1 MRAMVLT
8 TIGQPLR
15 LEEWPD
21 PLQGNGGVRLR
32 VEACG
37 VCRTDLHVIDGE
49 LPGVAPPVVSGHE
62 IVGIVDSLGADVSA
76 LAIGDRVGVPWLGR
90 TCGTCR
96 YCTGGAE
103 NLCDSP
109 QFTGYTRPGG
119 FASQVIADATYCI
132 PLTGYTD
139 PVAAAPLLCAGL
151 IGWRCL
157 MKAGDAHNLG
167 LYGFGAAAHI
177 IAQVAIWQGR
187 RVFAFTR
194 AGDVATQ
201 AFARSLGAAWAGS
214 SAEQPPELLDAAIL
228 FAPDGSLVPQA
239 LRTVRKGGRVVCGG
253 IHMSDIP
260 TFPYRLLWQERQL
273 MSVANLTR
281 EDAKAFFAIAP
292 RAGVVTSTSR
302 YPLEHANEA
311 VSDLRAGRIHGAAV
325 LICQG

>member
-1 MRAMVLT
+1 MVLT
-8 TIGQPLR
+8 AIGRPLR
-15 LEEWPD
+15 LHEWPD
-21 PLQGNGGVRLR
+21 PLPGNGEVRLR

-49 LPGVAPPVVSGHE
+49 LPRVVPPVVPGHE
-62 IVGIVDSLGADVSA
+62 IVGIVERLGAGVSA
-76 LAIGDRVGVPWLGR
+76 LAIGDRVGVPWLGH

-96 YCTGGAE
+96 YCRGGAE

-119 FASQVIADATYCI
+119 FASHVIAAAAYCI

-139 PVAAAPLLCAGL
+139 PVAVAPLLCAGL

-157 MKAGDAHNLG
+157 VKTGDAHNLG

-177 IAQVAIWQGR
+177 IAQAAIWQGR

-194 AGDVATQ
+194 PGDVVAQ

-214 SAEQPPELLDAAIL
+214 STEPPPEPLDAAIL
-228 FAPDGSLVPQA
+228 FAPDGTLVPQA
-239 LRTVRKGGRVVCGG
+239 LGAVRKGGRVVCGG

-292 RAGVVTSTSR
+292 QAGVVTSTTPYR
-302 YPLEHANEA
+302 LEQANDA
-311 VSDLRAGRIHGAAV
+311 VADLRAGRIHGAAV
-325 LICQG
+325 LVCEG

>member
-1 MRAMVLT
+1 MVLT
-8 TIGQPLR
+8 AIGRPLR
-15 LEEWPD
+15 LHEWPD
-21 PLQGNGGVRLR
+21 PLPGNSEVRLR

-37 VCRTDLHVIDGE
+37 VCRTDLHIIDGE
-49 LPGVAPPVVSGHE
+49 LPGVVPPVVPGHE
-62 IVGIVDSLGADVSA
+62 IVGIVDRLGTGVSA
-76 LAIGDRVGVPWLGR
+76 LAIGDRVGVPWLGH
-90 TCGTCR
+90 TCGMCR

-119 FASQVIADATYCI
+119 FASHVIAAAAYCI

-139 PVAAAPLLCAGL
+139 PVAVAPLLCAGL

-157 MKAGDAHNLG
+157 MKTGDARNLG

-194 AGDVATQ
+194 PGDVVAQ
-201 AFARSLGAAWAGS
+201 AFARSLGATWAGS
-214 SAEQPPELLDAAIL
+214 SAEPPPEPLDAAIL
-228 FAPDGSLVPQA
+228 FAPDGTLVPQA
-239 LRTVRKGGRVVCGG
+239 LGAVRKGGRVVCGG

-292 RAGVVTSTSR
+292 QAGVVTSTTPYR
-302 YPLEHANEA
+302 LEQANDA
-311 VSDLRAGRIHGAAV
+311 VADLRAGRIHGATV
-325 LICQG
+325 LVCEG